1 VPRVLI
7 VHLKRFTHL
16 GTKLKTPLN
25 YPETFSFDSD
35 YILEDIAL
43 KEANHAYR
51 LYAVIVHQGYS
62 A

>member
-1 VPRVLI
+1 MPRVLI